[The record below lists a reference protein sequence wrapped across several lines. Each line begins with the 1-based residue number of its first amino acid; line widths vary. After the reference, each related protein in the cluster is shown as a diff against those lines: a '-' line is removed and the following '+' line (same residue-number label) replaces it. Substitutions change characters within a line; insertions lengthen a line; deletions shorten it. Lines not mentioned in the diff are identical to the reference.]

1 VNNKRSAPRGAKRG
15 EGWGG
20 EDESHVTS
28 TRQGGLVYVGLESRR
43 DAYQCV
49 YSHMYVKLMHILYPK
64 FIRLRI
70 DVSSTRTLWRIVV
83 EEAFT
88 SSES

>member
-1 VNNKRSAPRGAKRG
+1 MNNKRSAPRGAKRG

-20 EDESHVTS
+20 ESRHVF
-28 TRQGGLVYVGLESRR
+28 TRQGGHVYVGLESRR

-49 YSHMYVKLMHILYPK
+49 YTHMYVKLMHILYPK
-64 FIRLRI
+64 YIRLRI

-83 EEAFT
+83 DEALT
-88 SSES
+88 SFES